1 MSDIPT
7 LRRVLK
13 EARTIAVVGPNA
25 YAMSIPSKFIAP
37 EMTCS

>member
-1 MSDIPT
+1 M
-7 LRRVLK
+7 L
-13 EARTIAVVGPNA
+13 EAEKITGPWRIFQYLGGFGPNA